1 MAESNADR
9 GEPLIDFDRA
19 LLAGKT
25 QPPSPRRDA
34 VSRHALIETAR
45 GSERPIV
52 AVTAPAGFGKSTLL
66 AEWAARD
73 DRLVTWAS
81 IDRFDDYPA
90 GLLSVLASATIP
102 VSDNGSRL
110 VPEMRG
116 TGAAALARSAPLL
129 AQAWA
134 AASTPF
140 VLFVDDVHFAVSAD
154 CHDAMEIVLAGVP
167 EGSQVVIASRHE
179 SDFLARLRVN
189 GAVFD
194 VTHEHLK
201 LDTEGARAVFAAAG
215 IGATDDAVAS
225 AVERCEGWPTGVF
238 LWALSAAEGLDAG
251 IVGDDRRL
259 ADYLYRECLAGLTP
273 ELRDFLCQT
282 AILEQLSG
290 PLCDAVREADDSQQ
304 MLRLLESLNLFL
316 IPLDGR
322 RHWFRY
328 HSLFREFLL
337 GELGRTHP
345 GMIPAL
351 HVRAAE
357 WFESREA
364 PRRAVEHLLAAGERK
379 RAQVLIA
386 RLAMPMHQAGE
397 VEVVARW
404 LTHLGERSIL
414 ALPPLAALAAWL
426 HILDGASP
434 ASERWAAAL
443 DRVDLTTART
453 EMRLDFESSRDLLR
467 ATMCADGP
475 ERMLE
480 QAEPA
485 LARLPE
491 SSVWRTVALNVVG
504 VARLL
509 VGDTRGGRRAL
520 TASAESATRLGN
532 ANSLV
537 LSEAELAL
545 LAADHGDWQP
555 ADDHAAAALHTVDEN
570 RMDGYAAATLA
581 FAAAARVAAHR
592 GDRHGAT
599 RLLARG
605 MRARVHCTHVI
616 PWLAIRARLHM
627 AISYQALGDKPAA
640 ELLLKEVDALLR
652 RRPRVGI
659 LVEEV
664 DSFRT
669 TLART
674 TSQGETFPL
683 TPAELRLL
691 PYLQTHLTV
700 AEIGERLFVSKNTVS
715 TQMASTYRKLGATT
729 RGGAVERA
737 LEIGLLGE

>member
-1 MAESNADR
+1 M
-9 GEPLIDFDRA
+9 
-19 LLAGKT
+19 
-25 QPPSPRRDA
+25 
-34 VSRHALIETAR
+34 
-45 GSERPIV
+45 

-66 AEWAARD
+66 AEWAARE
-73 DRLVTWAS
+73 DRVVAWAS

-90 GLLSVLASATIP
+90 GLLSLLATATIP
-102 VSDNGSRL
+102 VSEHGARL

-116 TGAAALARSAPLL
+116 TGASALARSAPLL
-129 AQAWA
+129 AHAWA
-134 AASTPF
+134 AATMPF
-140 VLFVDDVHFAVSAD
+140 VLFVDDLHFAASAD

-167 EGSQVVIASRHE
+167 EGSQVVIASRYE
-179 SDFLARLRVN
+179 SEFLARLRVA
-189 GAVFD
+189 GGVFD
-194 VTHEHLK
+194 VTQAHLK
-201 LDTEGARAVFAAAG
+201 LDKDGARAVFAAAG
-215 IGATDDAVAS
+215 VGAADDVVES
-225 AVERCEGWPTGVF
+225 AVERCEGWPAGVF
-238 LWALSAAEGLDAG
+238 LCALSAAEGVDAG
-251 IVGDDRRL
+251 IVGDDRRV

-273 ELRDFLCQT
+273 EMRDFLCQT
-282 AILEQLSG
+282 AVLEQLSG

-304 MLRLLESLNLFL
+304 MLRLLESRNLFL

-328 HSLFREFLL
+328 HALFREFLL
-337 GELGRTHP
+337 GELGRSHP
-345 GMIPAL
+345 GIIPGL
-351 HVRAAE
+351 HIRAAD
-357 WFESREA
+357 WFEKRDV
-364 PRRAVEHLLAAGERK
+364 PRRAVEHLLAAGERQ

-426 HILDGASP
+426 HILDGTSP
-434 ASERWAAAL
+434 GSERWASAL
-443 DRVDLTTART
+443 DRVDLTTARKDVRV
-453 EMRLDFESSRDLLR
+453 EFESSRDLLR

-475 ERMLE
+475 ERMLA

-485 LARLPE
+485 LAKLPE
-491 SSVWRTVALNVVG
+491 TSVWRTVALNVAG

-509 VGDTRGGRRAL
+509 LGDTRAGRRAL

-532 ANSLV
+532 SNAHV
-537 LSEAELAL
+537 LSEAELAI

-555 ADDHAAAALHTVDEN
+555 AGDHADAALQTVDEN
-570 RMDGYAAATLA
+570 HMDGYAAATLA
-581 FAAAARVAAHR
+581 FGASARVAAHT
-592 GDRHGAT
+592 GDRHAAI

-605 MRARVHCTHVI
+605 MRARVHSTHVI
-616 PWLAIRARLHM
+616 PWLAIRARLQM
-627 AISYQALGDKPAA
+627 AISYQMLGDKPAA
-640 ELLLKEVDALLR
+640 ELLLEEVDALLR

-659 LVEEV
+659 LVDQV
-664 DSFRT
+664 DSFRN

-674 TSQGETFPL
+674 TSRGEMFPL